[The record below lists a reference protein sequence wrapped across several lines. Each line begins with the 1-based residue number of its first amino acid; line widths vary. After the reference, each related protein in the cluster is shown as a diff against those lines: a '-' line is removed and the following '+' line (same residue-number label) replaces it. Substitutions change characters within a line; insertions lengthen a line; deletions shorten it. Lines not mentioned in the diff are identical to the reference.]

1 MQETVWPKKPRGHTE
16 KDYCPQKLRIQEEA
30 GPIHNEPHDRRS
42 NQGTNK
48 EPWEQRGYLI
58 LIARL

>member
-30 GPIHNEPHDRRS
+30 GPIQNEPHDRSS

-48 EPWEQRGYLI
+48 EPREQRV
-58 LIARL
+58 RLMLTAGL